1 MKKKYYFNYG
11 RSAFKYGLL
20 SYNLNTKRKIL
31 IPDFI
36 CNEITN
42 ALDELSIPYIFYNLK
57 DNLKPDWEELKKI
70 KVSKCSAILMVH
82 YFGNSQNIEKYIN
95 YAKENNLILIED
107 NAHGFSG
114 KYKSKEMGTFGDFG
128 ISSPRKMMNNQYGG
142 VLYKNTEVINLIPIK
157 KNFAEN
163 IFALIFYLKN
173 KPSLIKKS
181 IKRNFMKRPVYEDP
195 LAFKEKIYGIFKL
208 DYISY
213 KMIKSKNL
221 KNIKNIRMQIYN
233 NWKIF
238 ADKKNLIPVYES
250 LNQGSVPWCFPVYVS
265 SDQERVDMLN
275 WGWEN
280 KFSIFTWPSLPT
292 EIIKDE
298 GDGYKKWKKLICFST
313 DPSNVH
319 IKKYI

>member
-1 MKKKYYFNYG
+1 MMKKKYQFNYG

-181 IKRNFMKRPVYEDP
+181 IKRNF
-195 LAFKEKIYGIFKL
+195 
-208 DYISY
+208 
-213 KMIKSKNL
+213 
-221 KNIKNIRMQIYN
+221 
-233 NWKIF
+233 
-238 ADKKNLIPVYES
+238 